1 MNTPLRI
8 TLLISV
14 IVLVG
19 AGCGSDSSDA
29 TSATE
34 DVSLKYW
41 RVFDDVDTLDSII
54 DDYRDAHS
62 NVKISYTKWR
72 FEEYEDELIR
82 AFAEGRGPDMFT
94 IHNTWMSSFEDLIM
108 PMPES
113 ITTSS
118 LEQQGTVRKE
128 TVTVV
133 TTEETMSLRELKS
146 DYVEQVA
153 SDVVMDY
160 QATSNSDVED
170 RIFGLPLAL
179 DTLALFY
186 NKDLLDAAGIA
197 RPPGTW
203 SDFQDDVELLT
214 SIDSEGNINQ
224 SGAAIGTSDNVDRA
238 MDILTLLMMQNGTD
252 MTDSRG
258 RVSFHVIPDDAPED
272 VYPGLDATEF
282 YTDFANPTKSVY
294 TWNDEYSDSFDAF
307 ANGETAFFFG
317 YSYHIPLIRTVAP
330 KLNFAIDNVPQISG
344 AQEVNFAN
352 YWVEVVSKDTED
364 EDWAWGFILY
374 AADEDNVGSYLDEAG
389 KPTALRSLISSQLDD
404 EMIGPFA
411 EQVLTA
417 TSWYHGSDIDAAE
430 EALNELI
437 DNILSGIY
445 EGEDAIELA
454 ASKVSQT
461 YE

>member
-170 RIFGLPLAL
+170 
-179 DTLALFY
+179 
-186 NKDLLDAAGIA
+186 
-197 RPPGTW
+197 
-203 SDFQDDVELLT
+203 Q
-214 SIDSEGNINQ
+214 
-224 SGAAIGTSDNVDRA
+224 IGRA
-238 MDILTLLMMQNGTD
+238 
-252 MTDSRG
+252 SCRE
-258 RVSFHVIPDDAPED
+258 RV
-272 VYPGLDATEF
+272 
-282 YTDFANPTKSVY
+282 
-294 TWNDEYSDSFDAF
+294 
-307 ANGETAFFFG
+307 
-317 YSYHIPLIRTVAP
+317 
-330 KLNFAIDNVPQISG
+330 
-344 AQEVNFAN
+344 
-352 YWVEVVSKDTED
+352 
-364 EDWAWGFILY
+364 
-374 AADEDNVGSYLDEAG
+374 
-389 KPTALRSLISSQLDD
+389 
-404 EMIGPFA
+404 
-411 EQVLTA
+411 
-417 TSWYHGSDIDAAE
+417 
-430 EALNELI
+430 
-437 DNILSGIY
+437 
-445 EGEDAIELA
+445 
-454 ASKVSQT
+454 
-461 YE
+461 